1 MWRDEDYDFLIRICA
16 RYTSSFRLKEYV
28 VGYYGLKDDG
38 SNTVMMPGEE
48 TEERW
53 SEWRKSRDMLVRR
66 RADTYVALRV
76 QRDLGVLQPD
86 PDLTVERL
94 LAMRGMSAP

>member
-1 MWRDEDYDFLIRICA
+1 M
-16 RYTSSFRLKEYV
+16 

-53 SEWRKSRDMLVRR
+53 EEWRNSRNMLVRR
-66 RADTYVALRV
+66 RAETHVGLRV
-76 QRDLGVLQPD
+76 QRDLGVSPPD

-94 LAMRGMSAP
+94 LAMRGMSAPG